1 MYSVSV
7 TPEVAL
13 ERVKTYSGGLG
24 VLEGDKFL
32 GAANNGMKY
41 LVLTLLYRGGY
52 VDYVIN
58 NGEPEPRPQ
67 EWRYQ
72 DVLTDEGEFA
82 VTVKGEEVRVRA
94 WSLTKGSAKA
104 VFFEAEAPEWA
115 TKFSER
121 LYIEDSIDERNLK
134 YVFLAKAVA
143 HYLREVVGLENVA
156 VIDLQEAYTAMVP
169 LALREFKEFRFITH
183 TPGPWG
189 HPTVP
194 ASLLRE
200 EFGYEPGEDPVN
212 LTILAARHSKKV
224 FTVSRKHYEITKKLF
239 PQLSGDLTYVTN
251 GVFIQ
256 RYVPD
261 DLVTAIK
268 REDPVMF
275 REVRG
280 RLKRRLFTIVR
291 EQLKVN
297 LESDERPVVVWA
309 RRLAPYKRPDFPIR
323 FVREHPDSAIYV
335 LGGKP
340 HPHDRRGIE
349 FMREFIRLANEL
361 DNVAYVHKYDLET
374 AKALLTGA
382 DILLFTPFSG
392 WEACGTSYMKS
403 MAAGVPVL
411 ASRDGGVLELI
422 EDGVN
427 GWLFGQDLRYLI
439 PYDSVEAAE
448 INERDYKEFSR
459 KLEAAI
465 GLYGSEEYVRISMN
479 ASKTAL
485 EKTDISLVLKK
496 YYGGYGLI

>member
-1 MYSVSV
+1 MYAVSV

-13 ERVKTYSGGLG
+13 EDVRTYSGGLG

-32 GAANNGMKY
+32 GAAKKGMRY
-41 LVLTLLYRGGY
+41 LLLTLLYRGGY
-52 VDYVIN
+52 VDYVIR
-58 NGEPEPRPQ
+58 GEEPEPMPQ
-67 EWRYQ
+67 KWRYW
-72 DVLTDEGEFA
+72 DVLQNEGEFSL
-82 VTVKGEEVRVRA
+82 VIKGEEVKARA

-104 VFFEAEAPEWA
+104 VFFEAVAPAWA
-115 TKFSER
+115 AKFSER
-121 LYIEDSIDERNLK
+121 LYIEDSVEERNLK

-143 HYLREVVGLENVA
+143 HYLRGVVGLENIK
-156 VIDLQEAYTAMVP
+156 VIDLQEAYTAMAP

-200 EFGYEPGEDPVN
+200 EFGYDPGEDPVN
-212 LTILAARHSKKV
+212 LTILAARHSRKV
-224 FTVSRKHYEITKKLF
+224 FTVSKKHYEITMKLF
-239 PQLSGDLTYVTN
+239 PQLSGNLAYVTN
-251 GVFIQ
+251 GVFIE
-256 RYVPD
+256 RYVPESLLD
-261 DLVTAIK
+261 AVRRGDVEAFK
-268 REDPVMF
+268 
-275 REVRG
+275 EVRG
-280 RLKRRLFTIVR
+280 RLRRRLLEVVKD
-291 EQLKVN
+291 QLEVDPKN
-297 LESDERPVVVWA
+297 DSRPVVVWA
-309 RRLAPYKRPDFPIR
+309 RRLAPYKRPDFPAR
-323 FVREHPDSAIYV
+323 FIKDHPDDAIYV
-335 LGGKP
+335 LAGKP
-340 HPHDRRGIE
+340 HPHDKRGIE
-349 FMREFIRLANEL
+349 FMKEFIRLTREFAS
-361 DNVAYVHKYDLET
+361 VAYLHRYDVEV

-448 INERDYKEFSR
+448 INERDYDEFSR

-465 GLYGSEEYVRISMN
+465 RTYGSEEYVKISMN
-479 ASKTAL
+479 ASVAAV
-485 EKTDISLVLKK
+485 EKADILAVLKK
-496 YYGGYGLI
+496 YYGEYGLT

>member
-1 MYSVSV
+1 MYAVSV

-13 ERVKTYSGGLG
+13 EGVRSYSGGLG
-24 VLEGDKFL
+24 ILEGDKFL
-32 GAANNGMKY
+32 GAAKRGMRY

-52 VDYVIN
+52 VDYAIN
-58 NGEPEPRPQ
+58 KGKPEPRPQ

-72 DVLTDEGEFA
+72 DVLSSEGEF
-82 VTVKGEEVRVRA
+82 VVVVRGEEVGVRA

-104 VFFEAEAPEWA
+104 VFFEAEAPAWA
-115 TKFSER
+115 ARFSER
-121 LYIEDSIDERNLK
+121 LYIEDGPNERNLK
-134 YVFLAKAVA
+134 YVFLAKAAA
-143 HYLREVVGLENVA
+143 HYLREVVGLENVK

-194 ASLLRE
+194 AYLLRE

-224 FTVSRKHYEITKKLF
+224 FTVSRKHYEVTTKLF
-239 PQLSGDLTYVTN
+239 PQLSGNLTYVTN
-251 GVFIQ
+251 GVFIE
-256 RYVPD
+256 RYVPE
-261 DLVTAIK
+261 DLLNAV
-268 REDPVMF
+268 RRGDPAKF
-275 REVRG
+275 REARG
-280 RLKRRLFTIVR
+280 RLRKRLLAVVR
-291 EQLKVN
+291 EQLRIG
-297 LESDERPVVVWA
+297 LENDERPIIVWA

-323 FVREHPDSAIYV
+323 FIREHPDDAVYV
-335 LGGKP
+335 LAGKP

-349 FMREFIRLANEL
+349 FMREFIRLANEFG
-361 DNVAYVHKYDLET
+361 NVAYVHKYDLET

-439 PYDSVEAAE
+439 PYDSVEASE
-448 INERDYKEFSR
+448 INERDYEEFSR
-459 KLEAAI
+459 RLEAVI
-465 GLYGSEEYVRISMN
+465 RLYGSEEYVKISMN
-479 ASKTAL
+479 ASRTAL
-485 EKTDISLVLKK
+485 EKADISLVLKK
-496 YYGGYGLI
+496 YYGEYGLI